1 MCLASAMILTNTGCG
16 AAGSTTETSL
26 VSYEEAADTLQ
37 DRLRS
42 ELDGGSESAQKK
54 NESEEAD
61 MKEHESAVP
70 AVSVPEISMEK
81 RTLNEGADTS
91 AVDFAEKLKVGWNL
105 GNTFDAGSDQNMQDE
120 MAFESLWCG
129 SLPAR

>member
-1 MCLASAMILTNTGCG
+1 
-16 AAGSTTETSL
+16 
-26 VSYEEAADTLQ
+26 
-37 DRLRS
+37 
-42 ELDGGSESAQKK
+42 
-54 NESEEAD
+54 
-61 MKEHESAVP
+61 MKEHESAAP

-120 MAFESLWCG
+120 MAFESMWCG
-129 SLPAR
+129 VKTTKEMIDALQSHSKFSVVITLILAFAFLHEEFTAKSLIGCVLIGAGTLVMVL